1 MHHEEGYIF
10 PFKVVGCIFCSFCP
24 GRQGF
29 VSDIYIATWGFHM
42 QKNRFCML
50 DFFHGTCMV
59 INRFLALREIF
70 HRRHL
75 QIKIQCASFRFISFV
90 WILVEHLCILYY
102 SSSLSVV
109 MFVNADTGLHSVLL
123 QQCLEVLTF

>member
-1 MHHEEGYIF
+1 
-10 PFKVVGCIFCSFCP
+10 
-24 GRQGF
+24 
-29 VSDIYIATWGFHM
+29 
-42 QKNRFCML
+42 
-50 DFFHGTCMV
+50 MV

-70 HRRHL
+70 HRQYL
-75 QIKIQCASFRFISFV
+75 QIKIQCASFRFVSFV

-123 QQCLEVLTF
+123 QQFLELLTF